1 MELQPRK
8 PQATTAP
15 ASPTDWDRVAG
26 NQEFQDLLAAK
37 KRFIIPATLTFA
49 GYYFALPIL
58 VGYAPEFMKTRVW
71 GVINLAY
78 LFALSQFFVAWF
90 IAWLYTRAADRFDQ
104 MGKRVLAHLQAHK
117 DLQAYK
123 DRQDKDRQDKD
134 AAR

>member
-1 MELQPRK
+1 MELQPRE
-8 PQATTAP
+8 PQATPTP
-15 ASPTDWDRVAG
+15 ASQTDWDRVAG
-26 NQEFQDLLAAK
+26 NHEFKHLLAAK
-37 KRFIIPATLTFA
+37 KRFIIPATAAFT

-123 DRQDKDRQDKD
+123 DREDKDREDKD

>member
-1 MELQPRK
+1 MDLQPRK
-8 PQATTAP
+8 PQATPAP
-15 ASPTDWDRVAG
+15 ASLTDWDRVAG
-26 NQEFQDLLAAK
+26 NQEFIELLAAK

-49 GYYFALPIL
+49 GYYFALPLL
-58 VGYAPEFMKTRVW
+58 VGYAPELMKTQVL

-90 IAWLYTRAADRFDQ
+90 IAWRYMRAADRFDE

-117 DLQAYK
+117 DLQAHE
-123 DRQDKDRQDKD
+123 DKD

>member
-1 MELQPRK
+1 MELQPSK
-8 PQATTAP
+8 PHATPAL

-26 NQEFQDLLAAK
+26 NQEFKDLLAAK
-37 KRFIIPATLTFA
+37 KRFIIPATLTFV

-58 VGYAPEFMKTRVW
+58 VGYAPELMKTRVL

-90 IAWLYTRAADRFDQ
+90 IAWRYMRAADRFDE

-117 DLQAYK
+117 D
-123 DRQDKDRQDKD
+123 KD